1 MSLNDVF
8 EVKRYNFN
16 SDLFGDF
23 QNLHYAKD
31 LWPIVYIL
39 SDGALKEAYVGDTTD
54 TYARMN
60 SHLKSNA
67 KNKLTA
73 VHLITS
79 EKFNKSATL
88 DIESNLIKYI
98 SGDGQYKLINGNIGL
113 ANHNYYQKKEVYWDI
128 FKSIW
133 DKLRAE
139 GISKHAIDYIDNSDL
154 FKYSPYKT
162 LTNEQ
167 RSGLLVILNN
177 LLNNEYRNFIVEGG
191 AGTGKTILAIFLF
204 KLLNTNNEDFNFKE
218 FGEDESEFV
227 QLIKD
232 LKNKYPNPKMALVV
246 PMSSFRNTLK
256 KVFKNIKGL
265 SASMVIGPA
274 EIARDKYDIVVV
286 DESHR
291 LRRRVNLGAY
301 FGAFD
306 IVCAKLGLDRNVCS
320 ELDWIL
326 LQSNKSILF
335 YDENQSIKPSD
346 VKKEHFDLLKL
357 QQNTRIECLK
367 SQFRVKGGNDYV
379 QYIDSL
385 LNCSLTPQVPI
396 FNTKEYEFVLF
407 DSISDLVSEI
417 KHREDENGLSR
428 LIAGF
433 SWPWISKKDKTLFDI
448 QIEGEKLQWNGVA
461 DDWINSK
468 NAINE
473 VGCIHTTQAYD
484 LNYAGVIFGN
494 EISYDKETD
503 EIVIRKE
510 NYFDR
515 NGQVGISDIKDLK
528 AFILNI
534 YKTIMLRGIK
544 GTYIYVC
551 DKNLREYFAEH
562 IAKYKVEKS
571 VPLVPKANV
580 LPYVNSVPF
589 YDLKVAAGNFSDLQ
603 TVTDCDWVAIP
614 SRYKPS
620 SDLFACT
627 VIGESMNKVI
637 PDGSICLFRK
647 YSGGSRNGQIVLVER
662 STIQDPDSGSGYTVK
677 EYRSKKKSDNDQWAH
692 ESIILKPLTNATGY
706 SDIDIQ
712 EEELSSFKVIGVFE
726 CVL

>member
-1 MSLNDVF
+1 M
-8 EVKRYNFN
+8 
-16 SDLFGDF
+16 
-23 QNLHYAKD
+23 
-31 LWPIVYIL
+31 
-39 SDGALKEAYVGDTTD
+39 
-54 TYARMN
+54 
-60 SHLKSNA
+60 
-67 KNKLTA
+67 
-73 VHLITS
+73 
-79 EKFNKSATL
+79 
-88 DIESNLIKYI
+88 
-98 SGDGQYKLINGNIGL
+98 
-113 ANHNYYQKKEVYWDI
+113 
-128 FKSIW
+128 
-133 DKLRAE
+133 
-139 GISKHAIDYIDNSDL
+139 
-154 FKYSPYKT
+154 
-162 LTNEQ
+162 
-167 RSGLLVILNN
+167 
-177 LLNNEYRNFIVEGG
+177 
-191 AGTGKTILAIFLF
+191 
-204 KLLNTNNEDFNFKE
+204 
-218 FGEDESEFV
+218 
-227 QLIKD
+227 
-232 LKNKYPNPKMALVV
+232 
-246 PMSSFRNTLK
+246 
-256 KVFKNIKGL
+256 
-265 SASMVIGPA
+265 
-274 EIARDKYDIVVV
+274 
-286 DESHR
+286 
-291 LRRRVNLGAY
+291 
-301 FGAFD
+301 
-306 IVCAKLGLDRNVCS
+306 
-320 ELDWIL
+320 
-326 LQSNKSILF
+326 
-335 YDENQSIKPSD
+335 
-346 VKKEHFDLLKL
+346 
-357 QQNTRIECLK
+357 
-367 SQFRVKGGNDYV
+367 
-379 QYIDSL
+379 
-385 LNCSLTPQVPI
+385 
-396 FNTKEYEFVLF
+396 
-407 DSISDLVSEI
+407 
-417 KHREDENGLSR
+417 
-428 LIAGF
+428 
-433 SWPWISKKDKTLFDI
+433 
-448 QIEGEKLQWNGVA
+448 
-461 DDWINSK
+461 
-468 NAINE
+468 
-473 VGCIHTTQAYD
+473 GCIHTTQAYD

-515 NGQVGISDIKDLK
+515 NGQVGIADIKDLK

-692 ESIILKPLTNATGY
+692 ESIVLKPLTNATGY